1 MKKNNQELKA
11 FSVRMPKDMW
21 IFLRTESLRLEV
33 SMIEIILKCV
43 DKHRKIIEKR
53 LTPKD
58 TTV

>member
-1 MKKNNQELKA
+1 MKKNAQELKA

-21 IFLRTESLRLEV
+21 FFLRTESLRLEV
-33 SMIEIILKCV
+33 SMIDIILKCV
-43 DKHRKIIEKR
+43 DKHRKTVEKR